1 MGLSQADVGLALAR
15 VGITNIL
22 VSQFERCVLSLERMS
37 ELKPR
42 LQRYIDSDAKL
53 RKKVASKKPYEEA
66 SRANTTSS
74 GTQIN

>member
-15 VGITNIL
+15 VGISHNLI
-22 VSQFERCVLSLERMS
+22 SQFERCVLSLERMS

-42 LQRYIDSDAKL
+42 LQKYLDGDAKL

-66 SRANTTSS
+66 SRANNTSS
-74 GTQIN
+74 GTQTH